1 VDAPA
6 SLTSNQQPGAHRVF
20 VSYATAD
27 RKKALAICNAIERRG
42 IRCWIS
48 CRDVLPG
55 ENYQEAIVR
64 AIRDAPAMVLV
75 FSAAANNSDEIK
87 KELSLV
93 SRYRTPVLALRIEDI
108 EPSDAFA
115 YELST
120 RQWIDAFDRWEESVD
135 AVVSRL
141 HQIDTGIKGSTAPG
155 RTRQSPAGRLTIG
168 PRAWL
173 VAATLAVLL
182 AVGGAWWLLRPAP
195 ATGHAMLVRLTGFER
210 LSPDLPATM
219 PDALRDE
226 IIAAFNDDGV
236 VGVSTASAP
245 PPGTAPAYGLGGTI
259 RDDGDKIRVIAR
271 LTNERTGTTLW
282 SSTFTYDRADV
293 SRVPRHIAVDAGI
306 LVRCGLFGAS
316 TYPRPLPDP
325 VMSDYLQAC
334 YNINTA
340 QAPTKGLNFARK
352 VVAARPD
359 FSWGWSAIAVAAL
372 ISTIGEE
379 TSTDAAALRQE
390 GLAAADTAI
399 RLDPRNSEALA
410 YKSHLID
417 PRDLTAR
424 EALLQRA
431 LKARPLACGCEHHF
445 YGELLS
451 EVGRT
456 NDAIAEFRRSIDVL
470 ALDPDSQT
478 ALASALL
485 TVARTEDAKPHLDAA
500 IDLVADPTFPDKVA
514 VDYAPLTGDYAK
526 GLRALAAL
534 RPAHPDQLD
543 NRVTA
548 AFEALNSHDDAAK
561 SKAAADLAALPPE
574 MNSRLIVAL
583 LGALGANREALRTVE
598 AAAAARKFLVREWL
612 FMPTMAGAL
621 RDPSFPAVAER
632 LGLMRYWKTSHTRPD
647 ICSTAGRPAFCQL
660 I

>member
-6 SLTSNQQPGAHRVF
+6 SLTSDQQPGAHPVF

-141 HQIDTGIKGSTAPG
+141 HQIDTGIKGAMAPG
-155 RTRQSPAGRLTIG
+155 QAKQSRASRLNVG

-173 VAATLAVLL
+173 VAATLALLL

-293 SRVPRHIAVDAGI
+293 SRVPRHIAVDAGN

-352 VVAARPD
+352 VVAASPD

-456 NDAIAEFRRSIDVL
+456 KEAIAEFRRSIDVL

-478 ALASALL
+478 ALAFALL
-485 TVARTEDAKPHLDAA
+485 TVGRPDDARPHMDAA
-500 IDLVADPTFPDKVA
+500 IDLVAEPSFPHELA
-514 VDYAPLTGDYAK
+514 VDFAPLTGDYAK
-526 GLRALAAL
+526 GLRGLAAL
-534 RPAHPDQLD
+534 RPVHPDLLD
-543 NRVTA
+543 KRVTA
-548 AFEALNSHDDAAK
+548 AFEALNANDSAAK

-574 MNSRLIVAL
+574 MNSRLIIAL
-583 LGALGANREALRTVE
+583 LGALGANREALRNVE

-621 RDPSFPAVAER
+621 RDPSFAGVAER
-632 LGLMRYWKTSHTRPD
+632 LGLMRYWRVSHTKPD
-647 ICSTAGRPAFCQL
+647 VCSERGAPPFCRM